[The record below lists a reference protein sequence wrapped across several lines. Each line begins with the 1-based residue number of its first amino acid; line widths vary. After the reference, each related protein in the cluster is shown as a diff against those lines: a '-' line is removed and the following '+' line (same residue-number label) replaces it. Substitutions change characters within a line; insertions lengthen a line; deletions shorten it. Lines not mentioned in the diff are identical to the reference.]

1 MLVNCT
7 AVKDQVPWVEH
18 CCYVLKKG
26 WRQINMYR
34 KELIVLAS
42 DTGFVQNE
50 TSWLSRGSTVAGLL
64 F

>member
-1 MLVNCT
+1 
-7 AVKDQVPWVEH
+7 
-18 CCYVLKKG
+18 
-26 WRQINMYR
+26 MYI

-42 DTGFVQNE
+42 DTEFVQNE